1 MYNIIDTHGHLFVE
15 EFDDDRAEVMRRARE
30 AGITHILMPN
40 IDMASIKPMLQVCG
54 EFPDLCYP
62 MLGLHPTEVKED
74 YRLVLDEMKGLLCR
88 HRVGDGN
95 SPFIAIGEVGLD
107 FYWDDTRKEQQ
118 IEAFERQIE
127 WAAATGLPLVI
138 HSRSAFDALYE
149 VMERHRN
156 KSLTGIF
163 HCFSGSAEEA
173 RALLG
178 FPGFMLGIGG
188 TVTYKKSTLPQV
200 LKEAIPLERIVLET
214 DSPYLAPVPKR
225 GRRNE
230 SAYIPHIAEF
240 LSNIYCCDESEI
252 ARITTE
258 NAKKAFTKIN

>member
-1 MYNIIDTHGHLFVE
+1 MIEYIDTHTHLFVK
-15 EFDDDRAEVMRRARE
+15 EFDEDRDTAVARAIE
-30 AGITHILMPN
+30 AGVSRMCLPC
-40 IDMASIKPMLQVCG
+40 IDSSSIEPIMAMCDKYPGI
-54 EFPDLCYP
+54 CYP
-62 MLGLHPTEVKED
+62 MIGLHPTDVADD
-74 YRLVLDEMKGLLCR
+74 YQQQLQTMHDTLQNNDR
-88 HRVGDGN
+88 
-95 SPFIAIGEVGLD
+95 FIAIGEVGLD
-107 FYWDDTRKEQQ
+107 FYWDDTHKEQQ
-118 IEAFERQIE
+118 IEAFETQIE

-163 HCFSGSAEEA
+163 HCFSGSTEEA

-200 LKEAIPLERIVLET
+200 LKEVVPLERIVLET

-240 LSNIYCCDESEI
+240 LSNIYCRDESEI

-258 NAKKAFTKIN
+258 NAKKTFTKIN